1 MNELETLILTQVAN
15 EMPVTSADEA
25 FRSYR
30 PKEVRQAMLALGKL
44 GWFEATLPRILLW
57 RSHRA
62 LHLPRINSR
71 IESVFRIDQREETG
85 NGRSGI
91 PEGFRER

>member
-30 PKEVRQAMLALGKL
+30 PKDVRTAMLELGKL
-44 GWFEATLPRILLW
+44 GWFEATLVPSLQGNRVDVGLVDLKTIRQFSL
-57 RSHRA
+57 A
-62 LHLPRINSR
+62 
-71 IESVFRIDQREETG
+71 RET
-85 NGRSGI
+85 
-91 PEGFRER
+91 